1 MTVLSLYCRTLLLL
15 AVMASL
21 VPVLDGAA
29 SFLIVE
35 IEDTTHTTHARKDTT
50 HARKDTTH
58 ARKETTH
65 ARKETTHARKDTTHA
80 RKDTTNSRKD
90 TTHARKDT
98 TLARKD
104 TTLARK
110 DTTHVRKDTTHAR
123 KDTTH
128 ARKDT
133 THPRKETTPIRR
145 STNKGK
151 YFKPTVASFLPNTLC
166 FCRINVENY
175 KDVSPRGILRLY
187 IVNPRNSAWFWV
199 ENCPK

>member
-1 MTVLSLYCRTLLLL
+1 MPFSYSSSVSLTKKTNSSLRGMTVLSLYWKTLLLL

-35 IEDTTHTTHARKDTT
+35 IEDTTHATHTTHARKDTT

-58 ARKETTH
+58 ARK
-65 ARKETTHARKDTTHA
+65 DTTYA
-80 RKDTTNSRKD
+80 RKD

-104 TTLARK
+104 TTHA
-110 DTTHVRKDTTHAR
+110 RKDTTHAR

-133 THPRKETTPIRR
+133 THPRKETTPTRR
-145 STNKGK
+145 STKKGK
-151 YFKPTVASFLPNTLC
+151 YFKPTVASFLRNTLC

-175 KDVSPRGILRLY
+175 KDVSPRGSLRLY
-187 IVNPRNSAWFWV
+187 TL
-199 ENCPK
+199 

>member
-1 MTVLSLYCRTLLLL
+1 MPFSYSSSVSLTQKTNSSLRVMTVLSLYCRTLLLL

-65 ARKETTHARKDTTHA
+65 ARKE
-80 RKDTTNSRKD
+80 
-90 TTHARKDT
+90 
-98 TLARKD
+98 
-104 TTLARK
+104 
-110 DTTHVRKDTTHAR
+110 
-123 KDTTH
+123 TTH